1 MKQTIARNYSYPL
14 FTAAATLAACC
25 ILLFPRVRAFVFYP
39 SLRPLKSFLP
49 LKKAT
54 VFQCSSRNHQPD
66 GMPILPSDVV
76 KYSQVPKDG
85 KEFTA
90 QTIPSGLLKQH
101 TTKKGT
107 WGVIRVSKGKLEY
120 TIHEPLSS
128 VHILDTQKIGIIEP
142 TMLHQVKGLT
152 EDVQFVV
159 EFWRVPG
166 TGVVDEKREGL
177 NE

>member
-1 MKQTIARNYSYPL
+1 MKQTINKNYSFSL
-14 FTAAATLAACC
+14 FTAAATLAACF
-25 ILLFPRVRAFVFYP
+25 ILLSPRVRAFVQSP
-39 SLRPLKSFLP
+39 SFRPLKSILHP
-49 LKKAT
+49 QKQSALE
-54 VFQCSSRNHQPD
+54 CSSTHQPD

-76 KYSQVPKDG
+76 KYSQVPKAG
-85 KEFTA
+85 TQFTA

-107 WGVIRVSKGKLEY
+107 WGVIRVSTGKLEY
-120 TIHEPLSS
+120 TIHEPRSS
-128 VHILDTQKIGIIEP
+128 VHVLDSETVGVIEP

-152 EDVQFVV
+152 DDVQFVV

-177 NE
+177 DE